1 MKKTRRSLLRT
12 VSFLTALLMAVSTF
26 ACGNGDADTTSSE
39 PPVNEAGA
47 SLSLTKT
54 DAGEQYNIKNVTYE
68 LNTKTIADGTF
79 LYSEGSPVRKGSGIT
94 LSDDKLSLLQLSK
107 LFTEDEKTVVK
118 TKLQNKTPDRLAPH
132 ASLFIGLRLTDPGRG
147 PTGNSGVW
155 FAIRGNQVGLRI
167 GDWQTSGGHFVD
179 SPVDFSKKRT
189 LYIED
194 DHKENVI
201 TLFADDDSGKKTEIF
216 RIVISEDKLRAY
228 LPSNPGVPA
237 LANKLSE
244 APPATG
250 YIGFFSHYSE
260 HPVIFEDFTV
270 TGSTKEYLGSTFADP
285 LFITDVFSDTWVAT
299 DDEGRTSLQHTDKAI
314 DYKQVG
320 MFYFINS
327 SGSGKYV
334 NHTELYYGD
343 DNGAGGVKRLE
354 NIIANND
361 AHFWAEPYFGYYET
375 IDEWII
381 RKHVHMLND
390 AGIDF
395 IFFDI
400 TNGLSLKRSYE
411 KVLDTFSEM
420 REEGCKVPKVVF
432 HCGTI
437 PDNVSKTLPEIY
449 SNVYSKDRYKDLWF
463 MWEGKP
469 LVFADDATVAKMT
482 NDIKSKFTFR
492 DSWAHTKGEW
502 YTDTNGKGCW
512 PWADYFPQAAGYSTT
527 GKLEQMVV
535 MSGYWANGEQGRSYS
550 AGRQPKNSQFSFE
563 LTTNGTSGKGL
574 AYQEQFDR
582 AHDTN
587 PTVLM
592 LIGWNEWSAGR
603 HSTDQLKNDGQLI
616 AGTYKVNSKDPVK
629 KYSYID
635 LFSPEYSR
643 DIEPVKGI
651 YKDNYYYQTVANVRK
666 FTGTRAIPAAF
677 GQKTIDMTAGAVQ
690 WYSVGPEYRDYQGD
704 TFHRDCDGSVVDS
717 WYKNETGRNDFVV
730 SKVSADADNVYFYA
744 ECANDIT
751 SAEGTNWM
759 NLFIDSD
766 CNASTGWYG
775 YDYVINRSQN
785 GGKASVEKLATTEK
799 NAEWS
804 LSSAGEAEFKVDGK
818 TIVIKVA
825 KSTVALGNTFDF
837 KWADNSVSD
846 GKEIMQFLD
855 LGDAAPNGRFN
866 YRYTTE
872 SVTAPVPAAL
882 ASGMTVLKANSYNA
896 YVGGEQVMI
905 STSSTKATAIGEQ
918 GKIYVPESFA
928 TAKLGLASDKLTAVG
943 EHYGIKYVMIND
955 AVTASGKVITV
966 SDNGLIVIADSEITD
981 MSVLDVLYKA
991 LM

>member
-1 MKKTRRSLLRT
+1 MKKNKKMFLRSM
-12 VSFLTALLMAVSTF
+12 SFTAAVLMACSSVG
-26 ACGNGDADTTSSE
+26 CGNGSSDTTSPDIPAVSAG
-39 PPVNEAGA
+39 EAIN
-47 SLSLTKT
+47 LTRT
-54 DAGEQYNIKNVTYE
+54 DAGEKYNIKTVSYE
-68 LNTKTIADGTF
+68 LNLDTIADGTF
-79 LYSEGSPVRKGSGIT
+79 LQSEGSPVRRGSGIT
-94 LSDDKLSLLQLSK
+94 LAGNKLALLQISK
-107 LFTEDEKTVVK
+107 LFTEDEKTVVQ
-118 TKLQNKTPDRLAPH
+118 TELQIKTPDYKAPH

-147 PTGNSGVW
+147 PTGNAGVW
-155 FAIRGNQVGLRI
+155 FAIRGNQLGLRI
-167 GDWQTSGGHFVD
+167 GDWQTSGAQFVD
-179 SPVDFSKKRT
+179 SPVDFSTKRT

-194 DHKENVI
+194 DHKTNII
-201 TLFADDDSGKKTEIF
+201 TIYADNDAGEKIEIF
-216 RIVISEDKLRAY
+216 RIAISDDKLRAY
-228 LPSNPGVPA
+228 LPSNPDIPA

-244 APPATG
+244 APPETG

-260 HPVIFEDFTV
+260 SPVVFEDFTI
-270 TGSTKEYLGSTFADP
+270 TGSTKEYLGSTYADP

-299 DDEGRTSLQHTDKAI
+299 DDEGRAALQYADEAPE
-314 DYKQVG
+314 YKQIG

-327 SGSGKYV
+327 TGSGKYV
-334 NHTELYYGD
+334 NHSELYYGD

-361 AHFWAEPYFGYYET
+361 AHFWAEPYFGYYEST
-375 IDEWII
+375 DEWVI

-400 TNGLSLKRSYE
+400 TNGMSLKRAYE
-411 KVLDTFSEM
+411 KVLNTFSEM

-437 PDNVSKTLPEIY
+437 PENVQKTLSEIY
-449 SNVYSKDRYKDLWF
+449 SNVYSQDRYKDLWF

-469 LVFADDATVAKMT
+469 LVFADDATVETMPSDLKA
-482 NDIKSKFTFR
+482 KFTFR
-492 DSWAHTKGEW
+492 DSWAYSNGEW

-512 PWADYFPQAAGYSTT
+512 PWADTFPQAPGYSTT
-527 GKLEQMVV
+527 GELEQMVV
-535 MSGYWANGEQGRSYS
+535 MSGYWANSEPGRSYS
-550 AGRQPKNSQFSFE
+550 GGRQPKNSEFSFE

-582 AHDTN
+582 AHETD

-592 LIGWNEWSAGR
+592 LIGWNEWGAGR

-616 AGTYKVNSKDPVK
+616 AGTYTVDSKDPVK

-643 DIEPVKGI
+643 DIEPVTGL

-666 FTGTRAIPAAF
+666 FTGTRAIPSAF
-677 GQKTIDMTAGAVQ
+677 GQKTVDMAAGASQ

-704 TFHRDCDGSVVDS
+704 TFHRDMDGSVIDS

-730 SKVSADADNVYFYA
+730 SKVSADSENVYFYA
-744 ECANDIT
+744 ECASDIT
-751 SAEGTNWM
+751 AAEGTNWM
-759 NLFIDSD
+759 NLFIDAD
-766 CNASTGWYG
+766 CDAKTGWYG
-775 YDYVINRSQN
+775 YDFIINRTQN
-785 GGKASVEKLATTEK
+785 GGKASIEKFATTEK

-804 LSSAGEAEFKVDGK
+804 LSSAGEAEFKVEGK
-818 TIVIKVA
+818 TIVIKVP
-825 KSTVALGNTFDF
+825 KSTVPVADTFDF
-837 KWADNSVSD
+837 KWADNSISD

-866 YRYTTE
+866 YRYTNNGK
-872 SVTAPVPAAL
+872 TAPVPAAL
-882 ASGMTVLKANSYNA
+882 QSGMTVLKANSYNA

-905 STSSTKATAIGEQ
+905 SAASTKATAIGES
-918 GKIYVPESFA
+918 GKIYVPSSFA
-928 TAKLGLASDKLTAVG
+928 TEKLGLAADKLTEIG

-955 AVTASGKVITV
+955 AVTAAGKVITV
-966 SDNGLIVIADSEITD
+966 SDNGLIVIWDKEVTDS
-981 MSVLDVLYKA
+981 SVLDVLYRA